1 MNVIRNTDNRRLT
14 RPSPYGVI
22 TVFGPVVASVAV
34 EGIVNYIGDSG
45 VKFIGDG
52 IRDII
57 NNYQP
62 GTITD
67 RFGTE
72 QGGYGLPD
80 TGSILGHKRGP
91 FPDTPPPEDIAMQ
104 DVLAIENGTRGP
116 SNRRIRKMK
125 VSRKV
130 GKKSFRRKPK
140 GGIRKKNRKARK
152 LPFKKRTKR
161 NRRSRVNKNPKHAI
175 LKTVRYGEV
184 VTSTTTAF
192 VGHASCLVTEMLYL
206 LIASFLK
213 RLTMEMKQPMLNV
226 LDNFGAETEVGS
238 VVRLTTKQNVESG
251 ASVSYNDVVL
261 GLTSTYES
269 VIAAMASVVQTTND
283 QLQFLEI
290 RYIPKG
296 FYTGATTASGPS
308 AGETRVCLEG
318 SRFHFHSLSEFK
330 MQNRTVS
337 IVGDREAD
345 NVTNC
350 PLMCKV
356 YDGTGT
362 GTTQKAGTPGLSG
375 YNLGNSIAF
384 AANGTT
390 GIIAALGGTIEQF
403 NTPPPK
409 SYFPNVNKVSAA
421 GISPGEIK
429 LSLISTKRSFSMA
442 QFSQKVFGD
451 ALSATGRKIKPLG
464 KFRMF
469 GIQKFMDPTAEG
481 VISIA
486 MEIKTIQTAWL
497 TLNSNVVTAPINRQ
511 SIVTAI
517 GP

>member
-14 RPSPYGVI
+14 RASPYGVVS
-22 TVFGPVVASVAV
+22 VFGAV
-34 EGIVNYIGDSG
+34 TGAAIAQGVVNYVGDSA
-45 VKFIGDG
+45 VQYVGDG
-52 IRDII
+52 LRDII
-57 NNYQP
+57 RSYQP

-72 QGGYGLPD
+72 HGGYGLPN

-91 FPDTPPPEDIAMQ
+91 FPDSPPPEDVAMEE
-104 DVLAIENGTRGP
+104 VLAIESGTRGP
-116 SNRRIRKMK
+116 TRRTTKMK
-125 VSRKV
+125 VSRKI
-130 GKKSFRRKPK
+130 GKKSFRLKRK
-140 GGIRKKNRKARK
+140 GGIRKKGRKG
-152 LPFKKRTKR
+152 KKRFMKKTMK
-161 NRRSRVNKNPKHAI
+161 RSRRGRSKGNPKHAI
-175 LKTVRYGEV
+175 LKTVRYGQI

-192 VGHASCLVTEMLYL
+192 VGHASCMVTEMLYC
-206 LIASFLK
+206 LIASFVK
-213 RLTMEMKQPMLNV
+213 RLSMEMKQPMLNV
-226 LDNFGAETEVGS
+226 LDNFGAEEEVGS
-238 VVRLTTKQNVESG
+238 VIRLTTKQSVESG
-251 ASVSYNDVVL
+251 ATVSYNDAVL

-269 VIAAMASVVQTTND
+269 IIAAIASVVQTTND

-308 AGETRVCLEG
+308 ASETRVCLEG
-318 SRFHFHSLSEFK
+318 SRFHFQSVSELK
-330 MQNRTVS
+330 LQNRTVA

-345 NVTNC
+345 NVTQC

-362 GTTQKAGTPGLSG
+362 GTTQKAGTPGLTGWNS
-375 YNLGNSIAF
+375 GNSIAF

-429 LSLISTKRSFSMA
+429 LSLISSKRSFTMA
-442 QFSQKVFGD
+442 KFSEQVFGD
-451 ALSATGRKIKPLG
+451 SLSATGRKIKPLG

-486 MEIKTIQTAWL
+486 MEIKTVQTSWL
-497 TLNSNVVTAPINRQ
+497 TLNQNVITAPINREA
-511 SIVTAI
+511 IVAAI